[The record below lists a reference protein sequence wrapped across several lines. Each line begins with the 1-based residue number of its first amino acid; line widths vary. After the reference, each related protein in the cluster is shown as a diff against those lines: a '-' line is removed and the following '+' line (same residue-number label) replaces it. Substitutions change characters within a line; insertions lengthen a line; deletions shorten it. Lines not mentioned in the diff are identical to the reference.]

1 MDLKDQNKIDMK
13 ENIRLWSILTVVMV
27 ADMLDMLDSTI
38 TNIAAPVISKT
49 LGGGQELMQW
59 LGAGYALTMGVLLV
73 VGGRL
78 GDKYGQRKL
87 FLIGMAGFTLAS
99 LACGIAVSP
108 EMIIVA
114 RLVQGAFGAL
124 LIPQGMAIMAAHFPR
139 EMMTKAF
146 SVFGP
151 VLSIATICGPI
162 LAGFLIRADIFHSGW
177 RSIFLINIVIG
188 TLGFIAAYKILP
200 KDAGN
205 KEVTIDGIGSVLL
218 GGMMLS
224 LLYGIIDGSANN
236 WQTRSVLIVITGIVL
251 LLLFI
256 WRQIKAVSPIIKP
269 TLFKN
274 RGFSA
279 GLFLGFFFFGVV
291 AGLTYLISLF
301 LQLGLGSTPFGAS
314 MQMVPLS
321 LGIIVSSILTPP
333 LIEKIGRNIIGI
345 GLIITLTG
353 LGIMF
358 YQLNLAAGNPWAFAP
373 SIFLMGGG
381 MGFCFGTL
389 FDFTIGDINPEEA
402 GSASGSLSAVQ
413 QLSSSIG
420 AAVITSVF
428 FIAQRSASI
437 TSAMERS
444 FVVIAAAIILC
455 LALVRL
461 LPVKTGN
468 AEH

>member
-1 MDLKDQNKIDMK
+1 MK
-13 ENIRLWSILTVVMV
+13 ENIRLWCILAVVMV
-27 ADMLDMLDSTI
+27 ADMLDMLDATI
-38 TNIAAPVISKT
+38 TNIAAPMISKT

-87 FLIGMAGFTLAS
+87 FLIGMGGFTLAS

-114 RLVQGAFGAL
+114 RLAQGAFGAL

-151 VLSIATICGPI
+151 VLSIATICGPV
-162 LAGFLIRADIFHSGW
+162 LAGLLIRADIFHSGW

-188 TLGFIAAYKILP
+188 TFGFIAAYKILP

-205 KEVTIDGIGSVLL
+205 KSVTIDVIGSVLL

-224 LLYGIIDGSANN
+224 LLYGIIEGSANN
-236 WQTRSVLIVITGIVL
+236 WQTRSVLIVISGIVL
-251 LLLFI
+251 LILFI
-256 WRQIKAVSPIIKP
+256 WRQIKAICPIIKP

-274 RGFSA
+274 SGFSA
-279 GLFLGFFFFGVV
+279 GLFIGFFFFAVV
-291 AGLTYLISLF
+291 AGLTYLVSLF
-301 LQLGLGSTPFGAS
+301 LQLGLGATPFDAS
-314 MQMVPLS
+314 MEMVPLS
-321 LGIIVSSILTPP
+321 IGIIISSILTPQ
-333 LIEKIGRNIIGI
+333 LINKTGRNIIVI

-358 YQLNLAAGNPWAFAP
+358 YQLILAVSNPWAFAP
-373 SIFLMGGG
+373 AIFLMGSG

-428 FIAQRSASI
+428 FIAQRSAPI
-437 TSAMERS
+437 NSAMECS
-444 FVVIAAAIILC
+444 FIIIVAAIFLC
-455 LALVRL
+455 LVLVRL
-461 LPVKTGN
+461 LPVKAGN
-468 AEH
+468 AQH

>member
-1 MDLKDQNKIDMK
+1 MK
-13 ENIRLWSILTVVMV
+13 ENIRLWSILAVVMV
-27 ADMLDMLDSTI
+27 ADMLDMLDATV
-38 TNIAAPVISKT
+38 TNIAAPMISKS

-99 LACGIAVSP
+99 LACGVAVSP
-108 EMIIVA
+108 EMIIIA

-146 SVFGP
+146 SIFGP
-151 VLSIATICGPI
+151 VLSIATVCGPI
-162 LAGFLIRADIFHSGW
+162 FAGLLIRADIFHSGW

-200 KDAGN
+200 KDNGN
-205 KEVTIDGIGSVLL
+205 KNVSIDGIGSVLL
-218 GGMMLS
+218 GVMMLS
-224 LLYGIIDGSANN
+224 LLYGIIESSANG
-236 WQTRSVLIVITGIVL
+236 WQMGSVLFIFFGIVSFAF
-251 LLLFI
+251 FI
-256 WRQIKAVSPIIKP
+256 WRQIKAGNPIIKP

-279 GLFLGFFFFGVV
+279 GLLLGFFFFGIV
-291 AGLTYLISLF
+291 AGLAYLISLF
-301 LQLGLGSTPFGAS
+301 LILGLGATPLAAS
-314 MQMVPLS
+314 MEMVPLS
-321 LGIIVSSILTPP
+321 VGIIIASILTPQ
-333 LIEKIGRNIIGI
+333 LIKKIGRNIIGI
-345 GLIITLTG
+345 GLVLILIG
-353 LGIMF
+353 LGIMS
-358 YQLNLAAGNPWAFAP
+358 YQLTLRLSNPWAFAP
-373 SIFLMGGG
+373 AIFLMGSG

-389 FDFTIGDINPEEA
+389 FDFTIGDITPEEA

-420 AAVITSVF
+420 AAAITSVF
-428 FIAQRSASI
+428 FIAQQSGSI
-437 TSAMERS
+437 EFSMERS
-444 FVVIAAAIILC
+444 FVVIVFAILLC
-455 LALVRL
+455 LTLVRL
-461 LPVKTGN
+461 LPEKTGN
-468 AEH
+468 TEN